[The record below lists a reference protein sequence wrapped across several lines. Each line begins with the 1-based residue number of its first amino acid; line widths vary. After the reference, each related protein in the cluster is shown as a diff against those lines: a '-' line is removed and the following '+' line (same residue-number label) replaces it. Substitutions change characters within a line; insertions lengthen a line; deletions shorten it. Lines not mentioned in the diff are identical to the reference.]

1 VEHVGRA
8 VLAVFAFGL
17 GFALTGGLLFTLLA
31 PAAPEAWRTATG
43 LACGLLAGAA
53 VWRATAAA
61 PPGLGRS
68 MVKGAGLFGLIGFL
82 GGFVGPM
89 LFAPDSNQGP
99 LLGIFITGP
108 GGVVL
113 GALAGAAWSAVRN
126 GSGGASP

>member
-1 VEHVGRA
+1 MERASRA

-17 GFALTGGLLFTLLA
+17 AFALTGGLLFSLFA
-31 PAAPEAWRTATG
+31 PTAPESWRTATG
-43 LACGLLAGAA
+43 LVCGLLAGGAA
-53 VWRATAAA
+53 WQATAAA
-61 PPGLGRS
+61 PPGLGRA
-68 MVKGAGLFGLIGFL
+68 MIKGAGLFGLIGFL

-113 GALAGAAWSAVRN
+113 GALAGAVWSLLRGVRN
-126 GSGGASP
+126 G